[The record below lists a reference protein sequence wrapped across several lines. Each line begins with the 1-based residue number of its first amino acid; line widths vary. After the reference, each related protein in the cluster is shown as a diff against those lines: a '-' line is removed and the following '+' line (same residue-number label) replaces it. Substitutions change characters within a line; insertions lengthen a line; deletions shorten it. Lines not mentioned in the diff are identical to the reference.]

1 MLPILFF
8 LSALINASCAY
19 RLGSSDRGLP
29 GGYRQVS
36 IPMFKNYTMEPAI
49 EKNFTNALIQE
60 FERSKVAVVTDSSR
74 SEVEITG
81 EIISL
86 GSTTDGVRETSKI
99 LGAQLGSIIRV
110 FVTAK
115 ITLRKQSDKSIIWE
129 SEFKDERSFSS
140 SQVTVPGVN
149 TVNPLYNLSAKR
161 QNIELMAQNLMSQAY
176 DRLTENF

>member
-1 MLPILFF
+1 MPTLFF
-8 LSALINASCAY
+8 LFTLINASCAY

-36 IPMFKNYTMEPAI
+36 IPMFKNQTMEPTI
-49 EKNFTNALIQE
+49 EKYFTDSLIQE
-60 FERSKVAVVTDSSR
+60 FERSKIATVTDSSR

-81 EIISL
+81 EITSL
-86 GSTTDGVRETSKI
+86 SSGTDGIRETSKI
-99 LGAQLGSIIRV
+99 WGAQLGSILRV
-110 FVTAK
+110 QVAVM
-115 ITLRKQSDKSIIWE
+115 ITLRKQSDKTVIWE
-129 SEFKDERSFSS
+129 GEFKDERSFSS
-140 SQVTVPGVN
+140 AQVTVSGVN